1 MGYTLYGA
9 PGFGSAVVEAAFAE
23 IGEEYEFVLVEKG
36 GDGAFKANIMA
47 MNPRGQIPVLRLP
60 DGSIMTETT
69 AILQHLADAFP
80 EAGMAPMPGSSAR
93 AQHDRW
99 LSFFQANVY
108 EGILRSGYA
117 ERYTSDAAAAP
128 AVKSAADQS
137 VLRNFR
143 IFDKAIAGPYALGE
157 KISMLDLYV
166 WMFGQWVDQGPLA
179 ELCPNVMA
187 LRATVAARPEI
198 AAVQARNP
206 S

>member
-1 MGYTLYGA
+1 MAVGEPYDTVLLDFNTSRKEPGFVALNPMGKVPVIRHGYT
-9 PGFGSAVVEAAFAE
+9 VVSEAA
-23 IGEEYEFVLVEKG
+23 
-36 GDGAFKANIMA
+36 
-47 MNPRGQIPVLRLP
+47 
-60 DGSIMTETT
+60 
-69 AILQHLADAFP
+69 AICAYLADAFP
-80 EAGMAPMPGSSAR
+80 QAGMAPTPGSSAR

-99 LSFFQANVY
+99 LSFFQANIY

-117 ERYTSDAAAAP
+117 DRYTSDVATAP
-128 AVKSAADQS
+128 ALKSAADQS

-166 WMFGQWVDQGPLA
+166 WMFGQWVDQGPLP

-187 LRATVAARPEI
+187 LRVTVAARPEI
-198 AAVQARNP
+198 AAVQARDP